1 MLSHLVADEIRERFS
16 PEDAERV
23 AGCELAAVGG
33 DCGELGRHPGGNI
46 DHGMDL
52 ILGHTEAFGVDAA
65 DAFVV
70 KAELPGVTP
79 EQVQIEV
86 ENETL
91 TLRGER
97 AFSEPSGEAAYHRRE
112 RGVGQFRR
120 VIRMP
125 GRLDPEGAKA
135 ECRDGVLTVRI
146 PKHAK
151 AKPRRIAIG
160 ASSNAKQLKE

>member
-1 MLSHLVADEIRERFS
+1 MTLAYRDPFEQLQDELNRMLGA
-16 PEDAERV
+16 
-23 AGCELAAVGG
+23 
-33 DCGELGRHPGGNI
+33 
-46 DHGMDL
+46 
-52 ILGHTEAFGVDAA
+52 AFGSVGSAGVYPPVNVFDAA

-86 ENETL
+86 ENDTL

-112 RGVGQFRR
+112 RGAGQFRR

-135 ECRDGVLTVRI
+135 ECRDGVLTVRV
-146 PKHAK
+146 AK
-151 AKPRRIAIG
+151 ARETRPRRIEIQ
-160 ASSNAKQLKE
+160 AS